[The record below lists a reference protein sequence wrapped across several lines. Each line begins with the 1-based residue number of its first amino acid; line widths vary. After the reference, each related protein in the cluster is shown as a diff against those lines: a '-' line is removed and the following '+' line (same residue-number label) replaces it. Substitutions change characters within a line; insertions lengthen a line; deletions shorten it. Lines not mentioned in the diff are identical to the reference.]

1 MCLILFAWNCH
12 PEYRLVLA
20 ANRDEFHRR
29 PTAPATWWTDPPG
42 ILAGRDL
49 VGGGT
54 WCGID
59 RRGRWAAVT
68 NFRDFRDRDRH
79 RSDAPSRGLLVRD
92 FLSSGREPSAWVQTL
107 APVARHYHAFNLL
120 AGNRD
125 QIAWCGSRGGAA
137 MVLTPGIHGLSNALL
152 DTPWPKVNSGKAA
165 LAELVQENRVTPE
178 SLFTLLADR
187 TPAAD
192 ADLPDTGVGLAWERL
207 LSSRFICSS
216 DYGTRASTLVLI
228 TVSGAVEFF
237 ERSFNAGGVC
247 QGEVQERFQLRP

>member
-1 MCLILFAWNCH
+1 MCLILLAWNCH

-29 PTAPATWWTDPPG
+29 PTAPATWWSDPPE

-54 WCGID
+54 WCGVD

-68 NFRDFRDRDRH
+68 NFRDFRDPDRH

-92 FLSSGREPSAWVQTL
+92 FLSSGREPRDWIATQ
-107 APVARHYHAFNLL
+107 APMAQDYHAFNLL

-125 QIAWCGSRGGAA
+125 QVAWFSSRGGAA
-137 MVLTPGIHGLSNALL
+137 TVLTPGIHGLSNALL
-152 DTPWPKVNSGKAA
+152 NTPWPKVTSGKAA
-165 LAELVQENRVTPE
+165 LAKLVQENRVNPG

-187 TPAAD
+187 TPAAA

-216 DYGTRASTLVLI
+216 DYGTRASTLLLI
-228 TVSGAVEFF
+228 TDSGAVEFF
-237 ERSFNAGGVC
+237 ERSFTAGGVC
-247 QGEVQERFQLRP
+247 QGEVQERFQIRP